1 MEGGA
6 GVGTM
11 QLASGTA
18 AAHGVGAGASSAC
31 AGSGRSGRRR
41 ACKVVDSRLRATGG
55 AQCRQLVRARAEV
68 DEDRSRGDEAARTS
82 AGGVSRRRGVLG
94 AAVAS
99 AASALSALGL
109 PLKAA
114 RASVPPVPDSERYP
128 LWWVVPLA
136 PYGRRKTAMSE
147 AVPGRVWMFEQM
159 LGTLNVLVNVR
170 TTVVKLDSGGL
181 WVHSPVAPTAEF
193 LGQVR
198 GLEAQHGPVR
208 YVVLSSSAVE
218 HKSTFGPF
226 AKAFPAA
233 ELWTT
238 EGQWSW
244 PWSLPLPLLGLWP
257 RRVDGL
263 LPASSRELLPGE
275 KRQVPWAS
283 QIEHEVLSV
292 SGAQI
297 RGFGRPWFLDCA
309 FYDKASGTLVVTD
322 VVASAGKEPPPVISD
337 EALSIRAMD
346 RWGQEEPVG
355 TPATRAKGWGKI
367 VLFGLLFKPA
377 SVDFAPRPGFP
388 LTLGQDLRDGFT
400 WDPSWEPAFERLA
413 ARTLFVPPILEV
425 LAFPRRREYVY
436 DWSRRVARW
445 DFKRVIPGHLK
456 APVAA
461 GPKDLTDAIDVALD
475 AGGVRSYG
483 ADANLLVGIEK
494 VLTNVGALQ
503 QPGLQQ
509 ILQGGVK
516 IIP

>member
-1 MEGGA
+1 MQCAQGMGGVH
-6 GVGTM
+6 VG
-11 QLASGTA
+11 SGA
-18 AAHGVGAGASSAC
+18 LWAC
-31 AGSGRSGRRR
+31 SGPAGSARRGSVWAPR
-41 ACKVVDSRLRATGG
+41 QGSSKRLRASV
-55 AQCRQLVRARAEV
+55 ARCRQLVRAGRDP
-68 DEDRSRGDEAARTS
+68 DEGPSLEANMS
-82 AGGVSRRRGVLG
+82 RRGVLG
-94 AAVAS
+94 AAATSAAS
-99 AASALSALGL
+99 AASALGR
-109 PLKAA
+109 PGAA
-114 RASVPPVPDSERYP
+114 RAAASDPERYP

-136 PYGRRKTAMSE
+136 PYGKRKTVMSE

-170 TTVVKLDSGGL
+170 TTVVKLDEGGL

-193 LGQVR
+193 LGQVK
-198 GLEAQHGPVR
+198 GLEAEHGPVK

-218 HKSTFGPF
+218 HKNTFGPF
-226 AKAFPAA
+226 AKAFPDA

-238 EGQWSW
+238 QGQWSW

-257 RRVDGL
+257 RRVDGQ
-263 LPASSRELLPGE
+263 LPASSRELLDTE

-309 FYDKASGTLVVTD
+309 FYDKATGTLVVTD
-322 VVASAGKEPPPVISD
+322 TVASAGKEPPAVISD

-355 TPATRAKGWGKI
+355 TPETRAKGWGKI

-388 LTLGQDLRDGFT
+388 LTLGKDLRDGFT

-425 LAFPRRREYVY
+425 LAFPRRREVVY

-445 DFKRVIPGHLK
+445 DFKRVIPAHLK

-461 GPKDLTDAIDVALD
+461 GPKDFTEAIDVALEG
-475 AGGVRSYG
+475 AGVRSYG
-483 ADANLLVGIEK
+483 PDANLLVGIEK
-494 VLTNVGALQ
+494 VLTDIGALQ
-503 QPGLQQ
+503 KPGLQQ
-509 ILQGGVK
+509 ILEAGSSSVK
-516 IIP
+516 LVP